1 MITISGE
8 LIQGLAETAGAH
20 RVPVTCWDDG
30 DAYTI
35 LDDRAA
41 GTSWTGTIHF
51 ATDVNGV
58 DVSLI
63 GAPEDCVRII
73 AKAVAPD
80 AASRESDNGDAP
92 LDVRG
97 YARRDGHW
105 RETPVQVVPIRSQL
119 FSRLGGLLE
128 TGILAGKRVF
138 LAGLG
143 SGGAPTVIELAK
155 AGVTLFDILDHD
167 RLEVANVARHLAGL
181 PHVGRHKT
189 KFMADAIR
197 EKNPY
202 AEVRTY
208 EVKVSWKNLEL
219 IRRLVREADLV
230 ICATDSRES
239 KIILNKLCV
248 AEKKTLII
256 AGAFRRAY
264 GGQILRIW
272 PGVTLCFQCFLEA
285 MPDKALDQEISG
297 AEAAER
303 LAYTDRPVPV
313 EPGLS
318 TDIAPISLMVTKLA
332 IQELLRGQ
340 ETTLDSLHE
349 DLVAPWYLWLNRREQ
364 DTDYAKLEP
373 LEFNIGGMHVLRWYG
388 VAAQRNPAC
397 PVCGDFVGEM
407 AKKHGLE
414 VSPDATTPVAAE
426 RAREFR
432 CGCQGTHISGC

>member
-8 LIQGLAETAGAH
+8 LTRRLVRTPGSH
-20 RVPVTCWDDG
+20 PVPVSCWDDG

-35 LDDRAA
+35 LLNEESATSLA
-41 GTSWTGTIHF
+41 GTLHV
-51 ATDVNGV
+51 APNARKVN
-58 DVSLI
+58 VSMI
-63 GAPEDCVRII
+63 GKPNDRVRII
-73 AKAVAPD
+73 VNSTGSDDTTVGDREAAP
-80 AASRESDNGDAP
+80 SFS
-92 LDVRG
+92 VTG
-97 YARRDGHW
+97 YALCDGRW
-105 RETPVQVVPIRSQL
+105 RETPVQVVPVRSEL

-128 TGILAGKRVF
+128 NGVLSDKRVF
-138 LAGLG
+138 VAGLG

-155 AGVTLFDILDHD
+155 SGVTRFDILDHD
-167 RLEVANVARHLAGL
+167 HLEVANVARHLAGL
-181 PHVGRHKT
+181 SQVGRYKT
-189 KFMADAIR
+189 RFMADAIR

-202 AEVRTY
+202 AEVRTW
-208 EVKVSWKNLEL
+208 ETKVSWQNLEL
-219 IRRLVREADLV
+219 IRKLVREADLV

-272 PGVTLCFQCFLEA
+272 PGVSLCYQCFLEA
-285 MPDKALDQEISG
+285 VPGKARDQEISG

-303 LAYTDRPVPV
+303 LAYTDRPVPI

-332 IQELLRGQ
+332 IQELLRGK

-349 DLVAPWYLWLNRREQ
+349 DLVAPWYLWLNRRER
-364 DTDYAKLEP
+364 DTDYADLEP
-373 LEFNIGGMHVLRWYG
+373 LEFHIGGMHVLRWYG
-388 VAAQRNPAC
+388 VAAERNPAC

-407 AKKHGLE
+407 AKRHGLE
-414 VSPDATTPVAAE
+414 VTPEEAT
-426 RAREFR
+426 
-432 CGCQGTHISGC
+432 SGATQ

>member
-8 LIQGLAETAGAH
+8 LMRHLVMTAGSH
-20 RVPVTCWDDG
+20 RIPVTSWDDG

-35 LDDRAA
+35 LDDRES
-41 GTSWTGTIHF
+41 GVSLSGTIHV
-51 ATDVNGV
+51 ASDVNGV
-58 DVSLI
+58 DVSMI
-63 GAPEDCVRII
+63 GVREDCVRII
-73 AKAVAPD
+73 VKTVTPNAAKRESGND
-80 AASRESDNGDAP
+80 AASLETMGF
-92 LDVRG
+92 
-97 YARRDGHW
+97 ARRDGHW
-105 RETPVQVVPIRSQL
+105 YETTVQIVPIRSQL

-128 TGILAGKRVF
+128 TGVLAGKRVF
-138 LAGLG
+138 VAGLG

-189 KFMADAIR
+189 RFMADAIR

-208 EVKVSWKNLEL
+208 EIKVSWKNLEL

-248 AEKKTLII
+248 EENKTLII

-264 GGQILRIW
+264 GGQVLRIW

-297 AEAAER
+297 VEAAER
-303 LAYTDRPVPV
+303 LSYTDRPVPI

-332 IQELLRGQ
+332 IQELLRGRK
-340 ETTLDSLHE
+340 TTLDSLHE

-364 DTDYAKLEP
+364 DTEYAQLDP
-373 LEFNIGGMHVLRWYG
+373 LEFSIGGMHVLRWYG
-388 VAAQRNPAC
+388 VAAERNPAC

-414 VSPDATTPVAAE
+414 LPPDAVMPVAAE
-426 RAREFR
+426 
-432 CGCQGTHISGC
+432 